1 MVLGKLSAKLGVDGL
16 NNKEMVSKIRLKR
29 K

>member
-1 MVLGKLSAKLGVDGL
+1 MVLGKLSVKLGVDGL
-16 NNKEMVSKIRLKR
+16 NNKEMVKKKRLKG